1 MKVKLYKYTPHIES
15 FVKNPMLRCTPAYEL
30 NDPFELQPNQ
40 QTLDNFSNNYSG
52 SYLPSDIPSL
62 IKNHT
67 SSAGVI
73 SLSETKS
80 NLLMW
85 SHYANEHRG
94 AVIEFTFDVQF
105 DKDSKLLQ
113 RGFLSTAFDNKYL
126 FNRVKYRLERE
137 PDNDFF
143 LTPGYGLLSELKE
156 HLSFTKA
163 EAWSYEKEHRFICDL
178 DCADVVCIEDSE
190 DIRKTLDSESI
201 DYVQS
206 ELKDNWLHLLNFTK
220 FSSGKY
226 FTIDLNKRLKNAQL
240 CSTFREEN
248 KSIFHFYEINP
259 NSVTGIF
266 LGCRTSVDTQNSL
279 LRDRSLNSRFSNL
292 KGNIEKAKLCTNRY
306 EMSFEKIA

>member
-1 MKVKLYKYTPHIES
+1 M
-15 FVKNPMLRCTPAYEL
+15 
-30 NDPFELQPNQ
+30 NDPFELQANQ
-40 QTLDNFSNNYSG
+40 QTLDNFSNSYSG
-52 SYLPSDIPSL
+52 SYLPSDIPHF
-62 IKNHT
+62 IDNHT

-94 AVIEFTFDVQF
+94 AVIEFTFEVQF
-105 DKDSKLLQ
+105 DTHSKLLQ

-137 PDNDFF
+137 PDDDFF

-178 DCADVVCIEDSE
+178 DCADVVCIEDSK
-190 DIRKTLDSESI
+190 DIRKTLEDESI
-201 DYVQS
+201 EYAQS
-206 ELKDNWLHLLNFTK
+206 EFNDNWLHLLNFTK

-226 FTIDLNKRLKNAQL
+226 FTIDLDKRLKNAHL
-240 CSTFREEN
+240 CSTLRNEN
-248 KSIFHFYEINP
+248 KSIFQFYEINP
-259 NSVTGIF
+259 NSVTGIY
-266 LGCRTSVDTQNSL
+266 LGCRSSIKTQNNL
-279 LRDRSLNSRFSNL
+279 LRDSRLERKFSNL
-292 KGNIEKAKLCTNRY
+292 KGNIQKAKLCRNRY
-306 EMSFEKIA
+306 EISFEKIA